1 MKEWKWSNGD
11 VYEKSPRVFKANM
24 QGSGETEVIKTQDYY
39 NNIVVDNRGGALQQS
54 LEMFDSI
61 SSLGNEQAPTFLYAP
76 VELNKRES
84 SYNKIA
90 DRDMFMQVGAN
101 PFLQNSN
108 YVNDILVQDRFLKPV
123 STSMEKEHKEEAE
136 NEKLKAPTQYSANFE

>member
-11 VYEKSPRVFKANM
+11 VYEKSPRIFK
-24 QGSGETEVIKTQDYY
+24 QGSDETEVIKTQDYY
-39 NNIVVDNRGGALQQS
+39 NNIVIDNRGTALQQS
-54 LEMFDSI
+54 LEIFDDI
-61 SSLGNEQAPTFLYAP
+61 TSLGNDQNPTFLYNP

-101 PFLQNSN
+101 PFLQNNN

-123 STSMEKEHKEEAE
+123 STSMEREHKEETE
-136 NEKLKAPTQYSANFE
+136 NENVRSSKQYSANFE

>member
-11 VYEKSPRVFKANM
+11 IYEKSPRIFK
-24 QGSGETEVIKTQDYY
+24 QVSGETEVIKTQDYY
-39 NNIVVDNRGGALQQS
+39 NNIVIDNRGTALQQS
-54 LEMFDSI
+54 LEIFDGI
-61 SSLGNEQAPTFLYAP
+61 SSLGNDQSPAFLYSP

-101 PFLQNSN
+101 PFLQNNN

-123 STSMEKEHKEEAE
+123 STSLEREHKEEPE
-136 NEKLKAPTQYSANFE
+136 NENLKNSTQYSANFE

>member
-11 VYEKSPRVFKANM
+11 IYEKSPRIFK
-24 QGSGETEVIKTQDYY
+24 QCSGETEVIKTQDYY
-39 NNIVVDNRGGALQQS
+39 NNIVVDNRGSALQQS
-54 LEMFDSI
+54 LEMFDGI
-61 SSLGNEQAPTFLYAP
+61 TSLGNDQTPAFLYTP

-101 PFLQNSN
+101 PFLQNNN

-123 STSMEKEHKEEAE
+123 STSMEKERREEKDYE
-136 NEKLKAPTQYSANFE
+136 NSQGSTQYSANFE